1 MNYFSKFNKG
11 SKFTVILDSDVK
23 YMKLDDVEDGRLP
36 FEGLYLSDK
45 GYYGT
50 SASLILNSKTVVNLP
65 KHMVVTVKA
74 IIEDDTAVK
83 LINEGKVFFEKKDY
97 IKDGKKHY
105 TVEFYGESE
114 GNLNDNVL
122 SEISVELPF

>member
-11 SKFTVILDSDVK
+11 SKFTVILDNDVT
-23 YMKLDDVEDGRLP
+23 YMKLDDVEEGRIP
-36 FEGLYLSDK
+36 FEGVYLSDK
-45 GYYGT
+45 GLYGT
-50 SASLILNSKTVVNLP
+50 SASLIVHSKVVVNLP
-65 KHMVVTVKA
+65 KHLVPTIKA

-83 LINEGKVFFEKKDY
+83 LINEGKTFFEKKAY

-114 GNLNDNVL
+114 GDLNN
-122 SEISVELPF
+122 EF